1 MNLEP
6 RKRSSEIRNISGVA
20 RVIATIA
27 ILAMAALVCLVVL
40 EVIPR
45 AAFSAV
51 AVKAAMLIGVAV
63 VATAAIG
70 CSRRR

>member
-6 RKRSSEIRNISGVA
+6 EKSSELRNVSGVA
-20 RVIATIA
+20 RVLASIV

-45 AAFSAV
+45 EAFSAV
-51 AVKAAMLIGVAV
+51 ASKAAMLIGVAV
-63 VATAAIG
+63 VATAAITLL
-70 CSRRR
+70 SRR

>member
-6 RKRSSEIRNISGVA
+6 EKSTELRNVSGVA
-20 RVIATIA
+20 RVLASIV

-45 AAFSAV
+45 EAFSAV
-51 AVKAAMLIGVAV
+51 ASKAAMLIGVAI
-63 VATAAIG
+63 VATAAITLL
-70 CSRRR
+70 SRR

>member
-6 RKRSSEIRNISGVA
+6 EKSSELRNVSGVA
-20 RVIATIA
+20 RVLAMIV

-45 AAFSAV
+45 EAFSA
-51 AVKAAMLIGVAV
+51 AASKIAMLIGVAV
-63 VATAAIG
+63 VATAAITLL
-70 CSRRR
+70 SRR